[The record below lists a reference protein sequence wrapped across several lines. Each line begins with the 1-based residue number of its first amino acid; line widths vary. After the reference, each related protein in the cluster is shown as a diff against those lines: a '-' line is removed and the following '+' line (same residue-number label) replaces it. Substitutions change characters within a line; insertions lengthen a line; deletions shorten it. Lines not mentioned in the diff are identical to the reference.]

1 MQSISCKV
9 VRALFKFNS
18 NYIIKLNRA
27 HLGGLSFFKF
37 QACNFI
43 KNETLAQMFS
53 CEFCEI
59 SKNIFLQNTS
69 GRLLLPNL
77 TCVLIYSSYSI
88 LEDGFKDIYSG
99 NFSYLQKTICDG
111 VYC

>member
-59 SKNIFLQNTS
+59 SKNIFLYRTPLVAAFVASLRENS
-69 GRLLLPNL
+69 NRELP
-77 TCVLIYSSYSI
+77 
-88 LEDGFKDIYSG
+88 
-99 NFSYLQKTICDG
+99 
-111 VYC
+111 